1 MNILDENIPESQ
13 RQLLHSWRIKSKQIG
28 HEIGCQG
35 MKDDEII
42 PFLHKLRSTNFFT
55 RDLGFFRRQ
64 LCHSNYCLIIL
75 DIGQYEVAS
84 FIKRFLQ
91 HPKFN
96 IRTKRMGKVVR
107 ITHIGVQV
115 WRLYAEKEEEIRWFI
130 P

>member
-1 MNILDENIPESQ
+1 
-13 RQLLHSWRIKSKQIG
+13 
-28 HEIGCQG
+28 
-35 MKDDEII
+35 MKDAEII

-75 DIGQYEVAS
+75 DVGQYEVAS

-91 HPKFN
+91 HPKFK

-107 ITHIGVQV
+107 ITHIGMQV